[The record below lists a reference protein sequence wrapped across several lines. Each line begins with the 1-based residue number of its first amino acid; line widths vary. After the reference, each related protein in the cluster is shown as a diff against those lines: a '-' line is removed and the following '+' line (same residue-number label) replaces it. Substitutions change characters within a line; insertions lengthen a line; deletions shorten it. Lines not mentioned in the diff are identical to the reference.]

1 MHTDLLQ
8 TDQVAFEKKGSVG
21 IVTLQ
26 RPEVRNAISVEMA
39 EAIEALV
46 EYCETDRDI
55 RACIITGCGTVF
67 CAGADLKEVAQG
79 RGEGLMRP
87 DSGFAGF
94 VYAQKT
100 KPWIAAVQGPAHG
113 GGTEIALSCD
123 MIVAS
128 RTANFALPEAKRG
141 IIAGASGAF
150 RIARF
155 LPPAL
160 AIEMV
165 ATGKP
170 IDAEKACF
178 FGMINAV
185 TEPDDVLD
193 TALSL
198 AEEIVA
204 CSPLSVRETLAITRR
219 AARGDEDQFRK
230 LETQAI
236 AAVMSGPDCREGAQA
251 FLEKRAPEWKS

>member
-1 MHTDLLQ
+1 MQTDLLQ
-8 TDQVAFEKKGSVG
+8 TDQILFEKKGPVG
-21 IVTLQ
+21 ILTLN
-26 RPEVRNAISVEMA
+26 RPQVRNAISAEMA
-39 EAIEALV
+39 EAIEAV
-46 EYCETDRDI
+46 VAHCDDDREI
-55 RACIITGCGTVF
+55 RACIITGVGPVF
-67 CAGADLKEVAQG
+67 CAGADLKEVA
-79 RGEGLMRP
+79 RGSEAGLVRP
-87 DSGFAGF
+87 ESGFAGF
-94 VYAQKT
+94 VYARKI

-128 RTANFALPEAKRG
+128 REANFALPEARRG

-170 IDAEKACF
+170 IDAAKAHF
-178 FGMINAV
+178 HGMINAV
-185 TEPDDVLD
+185 TEPDALMD
-193 TALSL
+193 TAMSL
-198 AEEIVA
+198 AEDISA

-219 AARGDEDQFRK
+219 AARGDEDYFRQ
-230 LETQAI
+230 LENDAI
-236 AAVMSGPDCREGAQA
+236 SAVMSGPDCREGAQA
-251 FLEKRAPEWKS
+251 FIEERAPEWKS

>member
-1 MHTDLLQ
+1 MQ
-8 TDQVAFEKKGSVG
+8 TELSKSKQVAFERRGSVG
-21 IVTLQ
+21 IITLQ

-39 EAIEALV
+39 EAIESIVAH
-46 EYCETDRDI
+46 CEDDPAI
-55 RACIITGCGTVF
+55 RACIITGSGPAF

-79 RGEGLMRP
+79 RGAELVRP
-87 DSGFAGF
+87 KSGFAGF
-94 VYAQKT
+94 VYAKKT

-128 RTANFALPEAKRG
+128 RDANFALPEVKRG

-150 RIARF
+150 RIAQF

-170 IDAEKACF
+170 IDATKAHA

-185 TEPDDVLD
+185 TEPDAVLE
-193 TALSL
+193 TAIAL
-198 AEEIVA
+198 ALDIAA

-219 AARGDEDQFRK
+219 AARGDEAYFRV
-230 LETQAI
+230 LEQDAI
-236 AAVMSGPDCREGAQA
+236 ATVMAGPDCREGAMA
-251 FLEKRAPEWKS
+251 FIEKRAPEWKS

>member
-1 MHTDLLQ
+1 MQTEPLQ
-8 TDQVAFEKKGSVG
+8 TEQVAFEKRGAVG
-21 IVTLQ
+21 ILTLQ
-26 RPEVRNAISVEMA
+26 RPEVRNAISAQMA
-39 EAIEALV
+39 EAIESV
-46 EYCETDRDI
+46 VNHCENDPEI
-55 RACIITGCGTVF
+55 RACIITGSGPVF

-79 RGEGLMRP
+79 RGADLVRP
-87 DSGFAGF
+87 ESGFAGF
-94 VYAQKT
+94 VYARKN

-128 RTANFALPEAKRG
+128 RTANFALPEVKRG

-165 ATGKP
+165 ATGRP
-170 IDAEKACF
+170 IDAAKAHA
-178 FGMINAV
+178 FGMINAIA
-185 TEPDDVLD
+185 EPDDVLE
-193 TALSL
+193 TAMAL
-198 AEEIVA
+198 ALDIAA

-219 AARGDEDQFRK
+219 AARGDESYFRG
-230 LETQAI
+230 LESDAI
-236 AAVMSGPDCREGAQA
+236 ATVMAGPDCREGAMA
-251 FLEKRAPEWKS
+251 FIEKRAPQWKS